1 MMKQKDM
8 MQSQSPLVGAR
19 QVIVAPENQTT
30 VWCPHCWTQQRA
42 ERAVC
47 YRCGAQ
53 IMHLPA
59 VGNDAPKAN

>member
-19 QVIVAPENQTT
+19 QMIVVPENKTMA
-30 VWCPHCWTQQRA
+30 WCPHCWTQQRA
-42 ERAVC
+42 ERDVC

-53 IMHLPA
+53 IMRLPA
-59 VGNDAPKAN
+59 VGKDAPKAN